1 MLMNEY
7 IKNNEYK
14 SGYIILKLY
23 SNYIG
28 YFKISNKIVVF
39 DSKETA
45 YYYINHTDRLRGIRL
60 KVLYQYYN
68 YTDNVIE
75 MDMDDIK
82 DMEQRKIENAYE
94 KAYCIEMLYKLPF
107 KYVNYNNEIALFDTA
122 DTAILYMHFL
132 EDDNKLG
139 IPGQKYSVSIINVK
153 NNSKI
158 FNMEDVKK
166 MISNYDGKTYALY
179 SYGLGSYY
187 FINGKIAI
195 FNNLEDANTFIK
207 SIDTNDFVVTTIL
220 ADKDSE
226 KYLLIENLNDE
237 NKFDK
242 YIRLNKYKGIDLKED
257 TIKTLLIYED
267 DGSFVKYND
276 YILSFNSEESA
287 NKFAI
292 DSNIDAFTANSK
304 VSNSNLQFLDADNCF
319 YMYNEFIIPVTP
331 DDKINDKPHI
341 IGMGTTTTVSLSA
354 DTNNIYIIPDNG
366 DAEKITIPFKCISSI
381 DTKEIEKDIMKNMA
395 KLTDKILRG
404 EEDYEL

>member
-7 IKNNEYK
+7 IKNNECK

-23 SNYIG
+23 SNFG

-45 YYYINHTDRLRGIRL
+45 YYYINHTDRLRGTRL
-60 KVLYQYYN
+60 EVLYYQYN

-82 DMEQRKIENAYE
+82 DMEQNTYE
-94 KAYCIEMLYKLPF
+94 KAYCIEMRYKLPF
-107 KYVNYNNEIALFDTA
+107 KYVNYNNKIALFDTA
-122 DTAILYMHFL
+122 DTATLYMHFL

-139 IPGQKYSVSIINVK
+139 IPDQWYSVSIINVK

-166 MISNYDGKTYALY
+166 MISNYDCKTYALY

-195 FNNLEDANTFIK
+195 FNNLEDVNTFIK
-207 SIDTNDFVVTTIL
+207 SIDTNDFVITTIL
-220 ADKDSE
+220 TDKNPE
-226 KYLLIENLNDE
+226 KYLLIENLNNE
-237 NKFDK
+237 NKFDE

-287 NKFAI
+287 NKFAK
-292 DSNIDAFTANSK
+292 DSNIDAFTANGYVSK
-304 VSNSNLQFLDADNCF
+304 SSLQYLNADNCF
-319 YMYNEFIIPVTP
+319 YMDNEFIIPVTP

-404 EEDYEL
+404 EEDYEF

>member
-7 IKNNEYK
+7 IKNNECK

-23 SNYIG
+23 SNFG

-45 YYYINHTDRLRGIRL
+45 YYYINHTDRLRGTRL
-60 KVLYQYYN
+60 EVLYYQYN

-82 DMEQRKIENAYE
+82 DMEQNTYE
-94 KAYCIEMLYKLPF
+94 KAYCIEMRYKLPF
-107 KYVNYNNEIALFDTA
+107 KYVNYNNKIALFDTA
-122 DTAILYMHFL
+122 DTATLYMHFL

-139 IPGQKYSVSIINVK
+139 IPDQWYSVSIINVK
-153 NNSKI
+153 NDSKI

-166 MISNYDGKTYALY
+166 MISNYDCKTYALY

-195 FNNLEDANTFIK
+195 FNNLEDVNTFIK
-207 SIDTNDFVVTTIL
+207 SIDTNDFVITTIL
-220 ADKDSE
+220 TDKNPE
-226 KYLLIENLNDE
+226 KYLLIENLNNE
-237 NKFDK
+237 NKFDE

-287 NKFAI
+287 NKFAK
-292 DSNIDAFTANSK
+292 DSNIDAFTANGYVSK
-304 VSNSNLQFLDADNCF
+304 SSLQYLNADNCF
-319 YMYNEFIIPVTP
+319 YMDNEFIIPVTP

-404 EEDYEL
+404 EEDYEF